1 MSESTPTTR
10 EDTLDYINIEL
21 QKVGLAPVAV
31 PGEITDY
38 DKAMESA
45 LITAG
50 QTLSLYD
57 QLLKSVQNNVALV
70 QVKVEALDLT
80 NKILLIQNSGMTM
93 SEVAHLRKNLAIAK
107 PLGIMLMPEDSH
119 VTAQEIDDM
128 VLRLQGMSL
137 KKKGQVQ

>member
-1 MSESTPTTR
+1 MSESTAPTK

-21 QKVGLAPVAV
+21 QKAGLAPVQA
-31 PGEITDY
+31 PGEFTDY
-38 DKAMESA
+38 DAAMDSA

-57 QLLKSVQNNVALV
+57 QLLKAVQNNVALV
-70 QVKVEALDLT
+70 SVKIEALDLT

-93 SEVAHLRKNLAIAK
+93 SEVSHLRKSLAVAK
-107 PLGIMLMPEDSH
+107 PLGIMLMPEDAN

-137 KKKGQVQ
+137 KKKGQME